1 MISNDAALTG
11 KIINSVTVSATSVS
25 DSTVVSDVSDDN
37 DDTDGNVLDDPTEVL
52 IILTP
57 QIQVTKS
64 AVVTQN
70 NGNAINDLG
79 DTIVYTITITN
90 TGNVNLNNL
99 TVTDTLTDFSGAG
112 LTLTTTP
119 TFLSGTNANA
129 SSINIGCVAIFRAT
143 FTINQQAVDTGGVS
157 NVAFVTAASTVDASK
172 VASDTSDDP
181 NTAAADDKTAISITA
196 TPSIQIT
203 KLAAVS
209 DPDSNGIDIGDTI
222 TYTIVATNTGD
233 LTLSNI
239 KLTDTLTDANSTSL
253 SLSSGPTIT
262 SGSSS
267 SLAVGGAITYQA
279 TFCLLYT
286 SPSPRD

>member
-37 DDTDGNVLDDPTEVL
+37 DDTDGNVLDDPTEVS

-99 TVTDTLTDFSGAG
+99 TVTDTLTDFSGQV
-112 LTLTTTP
+112 LPTTTQHFYQGQ
-119 TFLSGTNANA
+119 TLMLHQL
-129 SSINIGCVAIFRAT
+129 ILGC
-143 FTINQQAVDTGGVS
+143 S
-157 NVAFVTAASTVDASK
+157 NF
-172 VASDTSDDP
+172 
-181 NTAAADDKTAISITA
+181 
-196 TPSIQIT
+196 
-203 KLAAVS
+203 
-209 DPDSNGIDIGDTI
+209 
-222 TYTIVATNTGD
+222 
-233 LTLSNI
+233 
-239 KLTDTLTDANSTSL
+239 
-253 SLSSGPTIT
+253 
-262 SGSSS
+262 
-267 SLAVGGAITYQA
+267 
-279 TFCLLYT
+279 
-286 SPSPRD
+286 